1 MVQVHRQMMDLEMV
15 YIKNLNEERRARM
28 AAKHGDIIAEEIM
41 AALVEME
48 MDPQVISARAV
59 ADALDRNTA
68 ALEKNTEMLMTR
80 GVVREEDEHD
90 RMLRELRSG
99 TVLTRMELSILTCE
113 IPPHVEEIKDF
124 WHMWEIMKYNRVAND
139 IMACESDKA
148 SQPLIIEQAQIKPKR
163 TNWGWKKHTDKEN
176 CQFLFSKIDE
186 LFQQNGKL
194 PTTTQFYSYHQTGY
208 AWAMKRFDGQWQ
220 NVIDAYIKAQ

>member
-1 MVQVHRQMMDLEMV
+1 MVQVHRQMMDSEMV
-15 YIKNLNEERRARM
+15 YIKQLNEERRARM

-41 AALVEME
+41 AALAEME

-59 ADALDRNTA
+59 AEALERNTA
-68 ALEKNTEMLMTR
+68 ALEKNTEALMTR
-80 GVVREEDEHD
+80 GMTREEDEYD

-99 TVLTRMELSILTCE
+99 TVLTRMEINMLTCE
-113 IPPHVEEIKDF
+113 IPAHVGEIKDF
-124 WHMWEIMKYNRVAND
+124 WHMWEIMKYNRVNGA
-139 IMACESDKA
+139 IEPEPVKE
-148 SQPLIIEQAQIKPKR
+148 SQPLIAEEAQIKPKR

-194 PTTTQFYSYHQTGY
+194 PTTTQFYSHHQTGY
-208 AWAMKRFDGQWQ
+208 VWAMKRFDGQWQ